1 MSRTIRVVVL
11 GAGMAGTLAA
21 AALVNLADEIIVIE
35 RDRLP
40 SEPAHRAGLP
50 QAHHAHL
57 LWSGGARAIDE
68 LLPDAITRLTVYG
81 AKHLG
86 VPANA
91 ATLSAHGWLPR
102 FNGAQY
108 AIACTRHLLDWVL
121 REQAKRNPRITIR
134 DHSEVVGLIGDASRV
149 AGVHVKDRDN
159 DTIEQINAELVVDAT
174 GRGSKAQHWLTGLGV
189 PGVDQVRKE
198 VIDSGLAYVTRTFQ
212 APAMAA
218 QDFPMVSVQFDV
230 PTAGPGRAAS
240 LLPVEDGRWLVTLA
254 GTRGCEPPR
263 DEQGFIDFARHS
275 VRHPIVADLISGLRP
290 LTPTYS
296 SHSTA
301 NRRLHFERLPQWP
314 DGIVLLADALAT
326 FNPIYG
332 HGMSVAARSC
342 LALRT
347 GLEKNGFGPGSGRR
361 LQRLVAG
368 TVEGAWQLATSI
380 DIFYPQASK
389 TLPGRAN
396 RVSLRYV
403 NRVIRAATQQET
415 AAMAF
420 FDTVSLSA
428 APTRL
433 ASPAVLL
440 AALRPRRA
448 LSAELSAVP
457 PLTEDEIHRAYADRP
472 PSAS

>member
-1 MSRTIRVVVL
+1 MVVL
-11 GAGMAGTLAA
+11 GAGIAGTLAA

-40 SEPAHRAGLP
+40 GEPAHRAGLP

-57 LWSGGARAIDE
+57 LWSGGARVIDE
-68 LLPDAITRLTVYG
+68 LLPDAIPRLTAYG

-86 VPANA
+86 VSANTA
-91 ATLSAHGWLPR
+91 IFSAHGWLPR

-108 AIACTRHLLDWVL
+108 AIACTRRLLDWVL
-121 REQAKRNPRITIR
+121 REQAMTNPRITIR

-149 AGVHVKDRDN
+149 VGVQVKDRDN
-159 DTIEQINAELVVDAT
+159 DTIEQINADLVVDAT
-174 GRGSKAQHWLTGLGV
+174 GRGSKAQDWLTGLGV
-189 PGVDQVRKE
+189 PGVDKVRKE

-212 APAMAA
+212 APTMAA
-218 QDFPMVSVQFDV
+218 RDFPMVAVQLDV
-230 PTAGPGRAAS
+230 PTAGPGSAAT

-275 VRHPIVADLISGLRP
+275 VRHPIVADLIAGLRP
-290 LTPTYS
+290 LTPIYS

-326 FNPIYG
+326 FNPVYG
-332 HGMSVAARSC
+332 HGMSVAANSC

-347 GLEKNGFGPGSGRR
+347 GLERNGFGPGSGRR
-361 LQRLVAG
+361 LQRLVAR
-368 TVEGAWQLATSI
+368 TVQGAWQLATSV

-389 TLPGRAN
+389 TLPGRAD

-415 AAMAF
+415 AAKAF
-420 FDTVSLSA
+420 FDTISLSA
-428 APTRL
+428 SPTRL
-433 ASPAVLL
+433 VSPPVLL
-440 AALRPRRA
+440 AALRPRHLPVERSTA
-448 LSAELSAVP
+448 S
-457 PLTEDEIHRAYADRP
+457 PLTEEEIRRAFNDRP
-472 PSAS
+472 PGDTDQLPV